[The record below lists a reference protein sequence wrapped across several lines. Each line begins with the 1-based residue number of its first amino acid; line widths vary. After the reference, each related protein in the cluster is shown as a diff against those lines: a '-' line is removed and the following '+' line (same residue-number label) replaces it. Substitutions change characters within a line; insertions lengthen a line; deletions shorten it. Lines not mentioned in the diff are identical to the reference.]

1 MQPRTTDPFEW
12 KRKRGRQRE
21 RERESKLWEVR
32 SRWKRFPD
40 LIRAGQDVAGG
51 RRWRPQYKLFWLNR
65 WYRAKPLSLFL
76 FLLKLSRRNVS
87 SCHWTHMGYE
97 TSHGPVTSSP
107 IHSSRS
113 PPPPPSFRDKRYCYA
128 IRTQSTTFYASYLLL
143 LSFNSK
149 ILYLYVY
156 IYTYWMKLFKLFTIF
171 NFDSKLRIIQS
182 RRKVSKEISR
192 FFSKIYLVRT
202 QGYRARLSRRG
213 FYPWSVINPSDVR
226 R

>member
-149 ILYLYVY
+149 ILYLYVH

>member
-1 MQPRTTDPFEW
+1 MDKVNETYLWIVNRNETMNLPRAKIRPSVNEYRRMQPLTTDVRRMRSSE
-12 KRKRGRQRE
+12 KEREADKE

-113 PPPPPSFRDKRYCYA
+113 PPPPPPSFRDKRYCYA
-128 IRTQSTTFYASYLLL
+128 IRTQSTTFYANYLLL
-143 LSFNSK
+143 IQRFS
-149 ILYLYVY
+149 ICT
-156 IYTYWMKLFKLFTIF
+156 YTYIHTEWNYSNFLLFL
-171 NFDSKLRIIQS
+171 
-182 RRKVSKEISR
+182 ISIR
-192 FFSKIYLVRT
+192 
-202 QGYRARLSRRG
+202 
-213 FYPWSVINPSDVR
+213 N
-226 R
+226 